1 MRVPAVAS
9 HGRGTAAA
17 RRHRTLVAA
26 HDVHQPVGNVG
37 VPARRRQVKRRL
49 GKTKEPPLEA
59 HIKPQTQRT
68 LMNPA
73 PRQGCRTFQSLN

>member
-1 MRVPAVAS
+1 
-9 HGRGTAAA
+9 
-17 RRHRTLVAA
+17 
-26 HDVHQPVGNVG
+26 